1 MIFINMSKRVYN
13 NRKIIFGNFLFAII
27 YRFIEILVVNIFDI
41 CLFKYNYEN

>member
-27 YRFIEILVVNIFDI
+27 YGNFGS
-41 CLFKYNYEN
+41 KYF

>member
-13 NRKIIFGNFLFAII
+13 NRKKFLEIFYLQL
-27 YRFIEILVVNIFDI
+27 FIEILVVNIFDI